1 MLVHAVK
8 TYLRRN
14 KEILK
19 DKLTS
24 SHSKFGIKINL
35 RPFIFP
41 AILLD
46 VDGMLLAINCQQYPA
61 MNTRVKMEV
70 IASSIAGNIARCG
83 CPFIHITLVLNKL
96 VMALILVWAVHQSS
110 KK

>member
-1 MLVHAVK
+1 MLVHAVE

-14 KEILK
+14 KEKLK

-24 SHSKFGIKINL
+24 SHSKFGIKIKQKEIL

-46 VDGMLLAINCQQYPA
+46 VDGMLLAINFQQYPRLEHRSSNGTNCQQY
-61 MNTRVKMEV
+61 
-70 IASSIAGNIARCG
+70 CWQY
-83 CPFIHITLVLNKL
+83 C
-96 VMALILVWAVHQSS
+96 
-110 KK
+110 